1 MLDDA
6 FIEQIKKLGFDCAGK
21 FFVSVDVVGEKS
33 PRRQQVDF
41 KPSPDAQTIVEYIAT
56 NLGDKANKVER
67 LQIEMG
73 GKKLTH
79 FTGVVEAAMD

>member
-1 MLDDA
+1 MLSDA

-41 KPSPDAQTIVEYIAT
+41 KPSSDAQTIVEYIARK
-56 NLGDKANKVER
+56 LGDKANKVIR
-67 LQIEMG
+67 LQIEKG
-73 GKKLTH
+73 GTKLTH
-79 FTGVVEAAMD
+79 FTGVREVASD